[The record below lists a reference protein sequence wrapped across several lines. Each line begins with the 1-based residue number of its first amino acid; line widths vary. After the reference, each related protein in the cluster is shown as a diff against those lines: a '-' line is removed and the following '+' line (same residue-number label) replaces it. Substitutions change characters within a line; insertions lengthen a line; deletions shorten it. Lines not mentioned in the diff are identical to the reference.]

1 MEAKDKLYILWT
13 SGEKITFDEMVYMY
27 ALNSLK
33 YQWWKEVTL
42 IIWGASA
49 MLAGNDFVVQQE
61 IKELS
66 EAGVHIT
73 ACKGCA
79 DNLSL
84 SGAFEKM
91 GIEVKYWG
99 TPLTRILRS
108 KAKLITV

>member
-13 SGEKITFDEMVYMY
+13 SGDKITFDEMVYMY

-33 YQWWKEVTL
+33 HNWWKEVTL

-49 MLAGNDFVVQQE
+49 KLAGNDFVVQQE
-61 IKELS
+61 LKELA

-84 SGAFEKM
+84 SATFEKM

-99 TPLTRILRS
+99 TPFTRILRS
-108 KAKLITV
+108 EAKVITV

>member
-1 MEAKDKLYILWT
+1 METKEKLYILWT
-13 SGEKITFDEMVYMY
+13 SGEKVTFDEMVFMY

-33 YQWWKEVTL
+33 HHWWEDVTL

-49 MLAGNDFVVQQE
+49 ALVGKDFVVQQE
-61 IKELS
+61 IKELA

-84 SGAFEKM
+84 SDLFVK
-91 GIEVKYWG
+91 INVEVKYWG
-99 TPLTRILRS
+99 VPLTEVLHS
-108 KAKLITV
+108 DAKLITI

>member
-1 MEAKDKLYILWT
+1 METKEKLYILWT
-13 SGEKITFDEMVYMY
+13 SGEKVTFDEMVFMY

-33 YQWWKEVTL
+33 HQWWKDVTL

-49 MLAGNDFVVQQE
+49 ALVGKDFVVQQE

-84 SGAFEKM
+84 SGTFEKM

-108 KAKLITV
+108 KARLITV

>member
-1 MEAKDKLYILWT
+1 MDAKDKLYILWT

-33 YQWWKEVTL
+33 LQWWKEVTL

-49 MLAGNDFVVQQE
+49 LLAGKDFVVQQE

-84 SGAFEKM
+84 SGTFEKM

-108 KAKLITV
+108 EAKLITV

>member
-1 MEAKDKLYILWT
+1 MEVNGNLYILWT
-13 SGEKITFDEMVYMY
+13 SGDKITFDEMIFMY

-33 YQWWKEVTL
+33 HHWWEDVTL

-49 MLAGNDFVVQQE
+49 VLVGKDFVVQQE
-61 IKELS
+61 IKELA

-84 SGAFEKM
+84 SGTFEKM

-99 TPLTRILRS
+99 VPLTEVLHS
-108 KAKLITV
+108 DAKLITI